1 MPKPDRNNV
10 DRSAMPSKSQISN
23 FLQMPW
29 RTTVYCLLVII
40 CLASIGTLTA
50 NAERIHL
57 GIDVLQQAGFKAVEN
72 KRVGLLTHPAGVNR
86 NGISSI
92 EILRQAPNVKL
103 VALYGPEHGIY
114 GDEKANQPID
124 NQIDTRT
131 GLPVYS
137 LYGKYRKPTPAMLRN
152 LDALIIDLQ
161 DIGVRSY
168 TYVSCM
174 RYAMEACFENGVE
187 VVILDRPNPLGGLK
201 VDGPSLDKEWRSY
214 VGAFNV
220 PYVHGLTIG
229 ELAQLAKYTSDTM
242 NISDEARQAGKLTI
256 IKMKGWR
263 RDMLWPQTG
272 LKWIPTSP
280 NIPNL
285 GAVLGYAI
293 TGLGAQIGGF
303 THGIGT
309 PHPFRLLQFKGK
321 SNAELLRTL
330 RKLKI
335 PGLNFKIIKTK
346 NKDGQP
352 VEGVYVQVNDWNTV
366 RPTELSFHMMQL
378 AAQWSPDNPFQ
389 TAPNSALFNK
399 HVGSTAW
406 WEEIS
411 KYGKN
416 ALVGRFVTKWSQQA
430 KEFQRQTRQF
440 QLY

>member
-1 MPKPDRNNV
+1 MR
-10 DRSAMPSKSQISN
+10 A
-23 FLQMPW
+23 L
-29 RTTVYCLLVII
+29 VYCFFAI
-40 CLASIGTLTA
+40 CLANTGTLAA
-50 NAERIHL
+50 NAERIYL
-57 GIDVLQQAGFKAVEN
+57 GIDVLKQSGFKAVEN

-92 EILRQAPNVKL
+92 EILRRAPNVKL
-103 VALYGPEHGIY
+103 VALFGPEHGIY
-114 GDEKANQPID
+114 GNEKANQPID
-124 NQIDTRT
+124 NQIDKRT

-137 LYGKYRKPTPAMLRN
+137 LYGKYRKPTPAMLRR

-174 RYAMEACFENGVE
+174 RYAMEACFENEVE
-187 VVILDRPNPLGGLK
+187 VIILDRPNPLGGLK
-201 VDGPSLDKEWRSY
+201 VDGPPLDKEWRSY

-229 ELAQLAKYTSDTM
+229 ELAQLAKYTSGTM
-242 NISDEARQAGKLTI
+242 NIPDKVRQAGKLTV

-272 LKWIPTSP
+272 LSWIPTSP
-280 NIPNL
+280 YVPNL
-285 GAVLGYAI
+285 GAVLGYAM

-330 RKLKI
+330 RKQQI
-335 PGLNFKIIKTK
+335 PGLSFKIIKTQ
-346 NKDGQP
+346 NKDAQP

-378 AAQWSPDNPFQ
+378 AAQWGPGNPFR

-399 HVGSTAW
+399 HVGSTDW

-416 ALVGRFVTKWSQQA
+416 ALVRRFVKTWSQQA
-430 KEFQRQTRQF
+430 KEFQRQNRQF
-440 QLY
+440 CLY

>member
-1 MPKPDRNNV
+1 MLHR
-10 DRSAMPSKSQISN
+10 
-23 FLQMPW
+23 
-29 RTTVYCLLVII
+29 LLHLFPI
-40 CLASIGTLTA
+40 CLISISVVSA

-57 GIDVLQQAGFKAVEN
+57 GIDTLKQSGFKAVEN

-86 NGISSI
+86 DGVSSI
-92 EILRQAPNVKL
+92 EILHRAPNVNL

-114 GDEKANQPID
+114 GNEKANQPID
-124 NQIDTRT
+124 NQTDTRT

-152 LDALIIDLQ
+152 LDTLIIDLQ

-201 VDGPSLDKEWRSY
+201 VDGPPLDKEWRSY

-229 ELAQLAKYTSDTM
+229 ELAQLAKYTSGTM
-242 NISDEARQAGKLTI
+242 NVSDEIRQAGKLTV

-280 NIPNL
+280 YVPNL
-285 GAVLGYAI
+285 GAVLGYSM

-330 RKLKI
+330 KKRRI
-335 PGLNFKIIKTK
+335 PGLGFKIIETK
-346 NKDGQP
+346 NKEGLP
-352 VEGVYVQVNDWNTV
+352 VEGVYVHLIDWNEL

-378 AAQWSPDNPFQ
+378 AAEWSDGNPFQ
-389 TAPNSALFNK
+389 SAPNSALFNK
-399 HVGSTAW
+399 HVGSTEW
-406 WEEIS
+406 WDEIS

-416 ALVGRFVTKWSQQA
+416 ALVRRFVNQWSAQA
-430 KEFQRQTRQF
+430 QEFQQQNRQF
-440 QLY
+440 YLY